1 MALLQLFIQEE
12 LSCLHSFLLS
22 VFVKFTNFLS
32 IIYLFTQENQLP
44 PNPIPSSPVPEILK
58 P

>member
-12 LSCLHSFLLS
+12 LSCLFILFYFVFLWSLQT
-22 VFVKFTNFLS
+22 FYLLF
-32 IIYLFTQENQLP
+32 IYLHKKTN
-44 PNPIPSSPVPEILK
+44 PNPSSPVPEILK